1 MSCRDDEL
9 ERLKL
14 RRVELQRFGS
24 VRFFSISTMRNKT
37 KMSAAHNVLDYYPPT
52 PQLQLLQVVPFNI
65 TMAIY
70 LKKNGK

>member
-1 MSCRDDEL
+1 
-9 ERLKL
+9 
-14 RRVELQRFGS
+14 
-24 VRFFSISTMRNKT
+24 
-37 KMSAAHNVLDYYPPT
+37 MSAAHNVLDYYPPA